1 MVKRFGGSGKHALKS
16 LRGKYLVVISKNK
29 KTHRHFSGL
38 MVLRH
43 LQAALRQ
50 NQAFSQ
56 HRGQQIL
63 TKIFSSKQVYKTE
76 QKTYL
81 HFFYSC
87 HRSFANSTFGIFAL
101 RPPFKSL
108 TFNFW
113 FSLYRIYPSNST
125 PVFLSR
131 KLGMLVS
138 NDLILRS
145 KPLVVSPRLKDNSK
159 VVPTKEPTLKSI
171 RATTYEVVL

>member
-1 MVKRFGGSGKHALKS
+1 MVKRFRVSEKHTLKS
-16 LRGKYLVVISKNK
+16 LRAKYLVMISKNK
-29 KTHRHFSGL
+29 KTSRQCVDLMILRHF
-38 MVLRH
+38 
-43 LQAALRQ
+43 QTTLRQ
-50 NQAFSQ
+50 NQVFSQ
-56 HRGQQIL
+56 HRGQHIL
-63 TKIFSSKQVYKTE
+63 TKICLSKQVYKTE